1 MEFINFKKTSYMIKK
16 RPKLDLQELVH
27 NKIKFGK
34 LPTLLQKKIFEFFR
48 DSKNLNRKIQKIE
61 GLKKKIKDEQ
71 PLKRKLS
78 KDITEN
84 FNYISN
90 ELSLGIPSIYLTPEF
105 TGKSYRIDIDWKGKR
120 KKFTIGKTI
129 SDVKNLCEK
138 YKPKSSEGISSTN
151 FKEIIKK
158 SLTGIIEKE
167 ITKIGR
173 DKFEMLHKIELDK
186 NTLEIKLIHQKNIIG
201 KGTGKPTKKPS
212 SIIPNS
218 QLTKNSGGGLVKN
231 TTPFGKPST
240 NYDTTVFVNDIKG
253 KRINLPPMGRKKK

>member
-1 MEFINFKKTSYMIKK
+1 MIKK

-27 NKIKFGK
+27 NKTEFGK
-34 LPTLLQKKIFEFFR
+34 LPTLLQKKIFDFFR
-48 DSKNLNRKIQKIE
+48 DSNNLNRKIQKIE
-61 GLKKKIKDEQ
+61 TLQKKIKMEQ
-71 PLKRKLS
+71 PLKRVLS
-78 KDITEN
+78 KRITEN

-90 ELSLGIPSIYLTPEF
+90 ELSLGIPSIYLSPEY

-120 KKFTIGKTI
+120 KKFTIGKTL
-129 SDVKNLCEK
+129 SDVKKICER
-138 YKPKSSEGISSTN
+138 YKPKSTEGLTSTN

-158 SLTGIIEKE
+158 SLTGIIEKK

-186 NTLEIKLIHQKNIIG
+186 NTLEIKLIHQKNIIV
-201 KGTGKPTKKPS
+201 KGTGKPTKKSS

-218 QLTKNSGGGLVKN
+218 QLTKSSGGGSVKN

-253 KRINLPPMGRKKK
+253 TRIKLPPMGRKKK